1 MPEGALSASAGAR
14 HLIVAALAVGATLA
28 ACTGSA
34 ESPDPATPAGAALAR
49 QIADD
54 WTAAI
59 HDGRREGMRYLIE
72 QSKWQYGDEIREMFR
87 VDDRVELR
95 TSGQVFCIGDY
106 IDPDFGMAVRRG
118 PCR

>member
-1 MPEGALSASAGAR
+1 MPQGPHSAGAGAR
-14 HLIVAALAVGATLA
+14 HLIVATLAAGATLA

-34 ESPDPATPAGAALAR
+34 ESSAPATPPDDALAR

-59 HDGRREGMRYLIE
+59 RNGRREGMRHLIE

-95 TSGQVFCIGDY
+95 TSRQVFCIGEY

>member
-1 MPEGALSASAGAR
+1 MPQGAHSASAGAR
-14 HLIVAALAVGATLA
+14 HLIVAALAASATLA
-28 ACTGSA
+28 ACSGSA
-34 ESPDPATPAGAALAR
+34 DSPDPATPPGAALAR

-59 HDGRREGMRYLIE
+59 RNGRREGMRYLIE
-72 QSKWQYGDEIREMFR
+72 QSMRQHGDEIHEMFR

-95 TSGQVFCIGDY
+95 TSREVFCIGEY